1 MMVGPSAQSHGPQG
15 PQPPAPRRAG
25 GWPALALLSAG
36 LTACYSY
43 APLHDPEPQL
53 GQQFA
58 FELAEPCPPP
68 IADGV
73 GPETA
78 RVQGTL
84 VRRTDTDFVVSV
96 SQAVTT
102 RGRTYR
108 WNGEM
113 VTLPQAYVRQVR
125 ARRFSAS
132 RTVLVAGGTALSFVA
147 LVVTRSLGVLGG
159 GSGDEGKET
168 GTKTGGDIQ

>member
-1 MMVGPSAQSHGPQG
+1 MLGPLVPSRGTQRPK
-15 PQPPAPRRAG
+15 PPALRTAG
-25 GWPALALLSAG
+25 GLAAVVLASLG
-36 LTACYSY
+36 LTACYAY
-43 APLHDPEPQL
+43 APLRDPEPRL

-68 IADGV
+68 LADGI

-78 RVQGTL
+78 RVEGTL
-84 VRRTDTDFVVSV
+84 VRRTDTDFIVSV

-102 RGRTYR
+102 RGRAYR
-108 WNGEM
+108 WNGET
-113 VTLPQAYVRQVR
+113 VTLPQVYVRQVR

-132 RTVLVAGGTALSFVA
+132 RTVLVAGGTAVSFVA
-147 LVVTRSLGVLGG
+147 FLVTRSLGVLGG